1 MDRESKIRLTVED
14 NTAKGAASAIA
25 NIKKVNDA
33 AAKSFAPAQA
43 ANANWARSAE
53 SMARRLG
60 TNLVDIARRQADFA
74 NQTRNSTKNLE
85 NLGTKGN
92 QSFGLIQKGVEGG
105 SAALMGMAGRF
116 LGVAAAAEVARKS
129 FLGFAA
135 TDQRMRLLQN
145 DAGATRQQIDR
156 TTESLKR
163 LSMETATSM
172 DPLIEGFNE
181 LREAGQLSLEETE
194 KIFPKIAKAAKGSG
208 MDVIALG
215 RSVGDMMRNLQ
226 VPAEGV
232 DKALEA
238 VTFGVQDLRMNAD
251 AFSKAAPKLT
261 EAMAEWGY
269 KGTDGVNRMVAFMGS
284 LQKVTGDTT
293 KSSMVLSRLLETMAS
308 GEMSTALGFE
318 TAEGLQKHLR
328 GAQEAGQDVLGVYV
342 GLIAQAKDRDAVLNK
357 IGLRERAGVR
367 ALLNDY
373 DKMHGRINDIANS
386 QGRAAGAFKNVMDG
400 PQASIDKM
408 LMSLDALSKEFG
420 LLLHTLGVTEGI
432 KALIKEFQD
441 LRRLVLAI
449 KEIWDGF
456 KKGALPD
463 WADDAMSD
471 ALFGK
476 IGESSIRDSLEWMA
490 KKMGRETRA
499 SKRARGATEE
509 GGGGEFGARFKG
521 YDTPL
526 PSFPG
531 EKEKAAEDAKA
542 LKDAME
548 QMTPEFQ
555 RQAEERRKEN
565 ALRELGS
572 QRLRELN
579 DELQTT
585 TNNIKKMSFSVDKG
599 GDKVRVFAARLDN
612 SAGALGGMLQNAS
625 FTTGGV
631 GGGGGGGGNG
641 LGGGQSAGPAGGYG
655 GGSGYGSGSSGMG
668 PSPNAG
674 GGGGGGGGATSAAP
688 SPEPGGGTVP
698 AASGTTPADQ
708 GRTASGNDRERI
720 AAAKT
725 AMKDQLIRDGLSPD
739 KAEEASNLLAGQ
751 ALSESELKPTL
762 THDKDKQGNPTGYGI
777 YGARLGRRDK
787 MLAWMQKNG
796 YAKDSLEGQSRY
808 MAHEA
813 MTDPEYKKSR
823 QALENAT
830 PENRAQNTKTLIDNF
845 ERPADRGQGQI
856 NRRIGR
862 TNQAAGVSSG
872 KADTKVASIDPNAGG
887 GGGGSTAAA
896 QVLPGTVAGG
906 GASPGQNPRDIPR
919 HYGGTMTM
927 EGKEYSYGTGGGGKG
942 STPPGSYN
950 INMDQ
955 RLGTGGAG
963 GRGTLGNVGKRIGSI
978 ATVGGTGGEITDPRY
993 PGQTRAGIQIHQAM
1007 TKRLDKLYTAGCF
1020 GIEPSQWPAYK
1031 QHLIDMA
1038 KRNPGGLRLDVGKDG
1053 RAQVVVRGSPLPM
1066 PGDEKLG
1073 KTEVAQSAQGTGA
1086 TTSTSTGSGT
1096 PTPQS
1101 QSGGAPAVKSGSADA
1116 TKTTEPVKDDD
1127 PNKPIALAK
1136 GGTMSPG
1143 QTAIVGEEGPELFQA
1158 GTGGRVYPNSMMNV
1172 NMRVNDSHVQFARA
1186 SMRRQADRE
1195 VREARWNSY
1204 ADIGAA

>member
-1 MDRESKIRLTVED
+1 MPDRESKIRLTVED

-33 AAKSFAPAQA
+33 AAKSFIPAQA

-60 TNLVDIARRQADFA
+60 TNLLDVARRQADFA
-74 NQTRNSTKNLE
+74 NQTRNSAKNLE
-85 NLGTKGN
+85 NLGAKGS
-92 QSFGLIQKGVEGG
+92 QSFGLITKGVEGG

-208 MDVIALG
+208 MDVVALG

-386 QGRAAGAFKNVMDG
+386 QGRAAGAFKNVMEG

-499 SKRARGATEE
+499 SKKARGAVEE
-509 GGGGEFGARFKG
+509 GGGGEFGARFQG
-521 YDTPL
+521 YETPG

-579 DELQTT
+579 DELQKTT
-585 TNNIKKMSFSVDKG
+585 GNIKKMSYGVDKG

-612 SAGALGGMLQNAS
+612 GANALSGMIHNAS

-631 GGGGGGGGNG
+631 GSGVGGNG
-641 LGGGQSAGPAGGYG
+641 MGGGQSAGPAGGYG

-668 PSPNAG
+668 QSPNSGGGTSGGTSGGGGGGGSATPTESGPGGVAVQPGTVAPTLPPELGGGGTAAAPG
-674 GGGGGGGGATSAAP
+674 GGGGGGGG
-688 SPEPGGGTVP
+688 G
-698 AASGTTPADQ
+698 
-708 GRTASGNDRERI
+708 
-720 AAAKT
+720 
-725 AMKDQLIRDGLSPD
+725 GLSRSAYD
-739 KAEEASNLLAGQ
+739 KMFAGTPLAGQ
-751 ALSESELKPTL
+751 Y
-762 THDKDKQGNPTGYGI
+762 DKVVEEAKKNNIPPAKFAGIMAHETGQGKS
-777 YGARLGRRDK
+777 K
-787 MLAWMQKNG
+787 MLATKNNPAGLMDPKTGHQKGMEFKTIGEGIESAGRNIAKNYHRAGGDMQKMSETYAPIGAKNDPGGLNRHWKAGVDKYSQQLSDGTNNTQVAALGNTGGSIPGTSNNLNMSVDKALSMRGLNESKDQELLKQYMKTGGRGLSGEQNAWCAQFVNG
-796 YAKDSLEGQSRY
+796 IVKDAGGTGTNSWAAKSFLKWGRGVGADENLMKGDVFVFNRGRDPAKGHVGMYTGNTRKNPKTGETEYEMIQGNTGGTKANPNSGGGQVETTW
-808 MAHEA
+808 H
-813 MTDPEYKKSR
+813 T
-823 QALENAT
+823 
-830 PENRAQNTKTLIDNF
+830 
-845 ERPADRGQGQI
+845 RGSVSAGI
-856 NRRIGR
+856 RRGEFP
-862 TNQAAGVSSG
+862 AAGVPANVASGGTAPASSA
-872 KADTKVASIDPNAGG
+872 KIAATQPMPPVQPTDDSKVVAPKVA
-887 GGGGSTAAA
+887 
-896 QVLPGTVAGG
+896 
-906 GASPGQNPRDIPR
+906 
-919 HYGGTMTM
+919 
-927 EGKEYSYGTGGGGKG
+927 
-942 STPPGSYN
+942 
-950 INMDQ
+950 
-955 RLGTGGAG
+955 
-963 GRGTLGNVGKRIGSI
+963 
-978 ATVGGTGGEITDPRY
+978 
-993 PGQTRAGIQIHQAM
+993 
-1007 TKRLDKLYTAGCF
+1007 
-1020 GIEPSQWPAYK
+1020 EP
-1031 QHLIDMA
+1031 A
-1038 KRNPGGLRLDVGKDG
+1038 KKND
-1053 RAQVVVRGSPLPM
+1053 
-1066 PGDEKLG
+1066 DEL
-1073 KTEVAQSAQGTGA
+1073 
-1086 TTSTSTGSGT
+1086 
-1096 PTPQS
+1096 
-1101 QSGGAPAVKSGSADA
+1101 
-1116 TKTTEPVKDDD
+1116 
-1127 PNKPIALAK
+1127 IALAS
-1136 GGTMSPG
+1136 GGPIRAG
-1143 QTAIVGEEGPELFQA
+1143 QTAIVGEEGPELFRP
-1158 GTGGRVYPNSMMNV
+1158 GSSGHVYPNSMMNV

-1204 ADIGAA
+1204 SDIGAA